1 MRIVWI
7 LIGEQKAS
15 STVSPREKGK
25 GSARKGSDMKVRE
38 SGMPDQGMW
47 ENLFDVPRIL
57 MDMGLDSQVR
67 DVVEVGCGY
76 GTFTIPAA
84 KVISGQIYAYDIDEE
99 MVRIT
104 ASEAEK
110 AKLNNVKTVLR
121 DILADGSGLS
131 DESVDYVM
139 LFNIL
144 HLETPEVLLREA
156 NRVLRSGGKLGII
169 HWNYD
174 SSTPR
179 GPSMEIRPKPEDCIK
194 WAEQAGFHSPKR
206 CDLKPYHYGIVLTK

>member
-1 MRIVWI
+1 
-7 LIGEQKAS
+7 
-15 STVSPREKGK
+15 
-25 GSARKGSDMKVRE
+25 
-38 SGMPDQGMW
+38 MPERDMW
-47 ENLFDVPRIL
+47 EKFFDAPGIL
-57 MDMGLDSQVR
+57 MNMDLDSKVR

-84 KVISGQIYAYDIDEE
+84 KVISGQIYAYDIDEA

-104 ASEAEK
+104 KSEAEK
-110 AKLNNVKTVLR
+110 AKLSNVKTVLR

-144 HLETPEVLLREA
+144 HLETPEVLLNEA
-156 NRVLRSGGKLGII
+156 IRLLRKGGKAGII

-174 SSTPR
+174 ASTPR
-179 GPSMEIRPKPEDCIK
+179 GPSMEIRPKPEDCIR
-194 WAEQAGFHSPKR
+194 WAEQVGFHSPKR
-206 CDLKPYHYGIVLTK
+206 YDLKPYHYGIILTK